1 MEFKPDTAPVG
12 GSLLISALLAM
23 LPLIVVFVALG
34 VAKMKAHWSCLLG
47 AAVAMVVAVL
57 AFKMPVG
64 MTVASFTEGAAFGI
78 FPITWIVLCAIFLF
92 ELTVASGHHADLMRA
107 FNVISNDP
115 RALGILIAFS
125 FCALLEALAGFGAPV
140 AIVGVMLVA
149 IGLKPMKAALTVL
162 VGNTFAVPFGAI
174 ATPVITGAAI
184 TSIPAQ
190 ELGMYITRQTA
201 VMAWVVPILLLIIM
215 DGAKGVKEL
224 WPLALVVGITYS
236 IATWV
241 SAAYIS
247 TELTNMVAALVSL
260 AFGVLMLRFWQP
272 KGVTEAIARMTGK
285 EAAATAKDN
294 EDVPV
299 TFKSVAWALFPYI
312 LVIVVFAVTQMIPV
326 VKKALAATNI
336 KIHWPGLWSGDTNLV
351 LTAEG
356 KATSSAL
363 YTFTWLSSP
372 GTLLLLT
379 AILLSIC
386 YGMKP
391 AQVWKVFSTQVYKLR
406 WTFVTIGSVLG
417 LAYVMNFSGQ
427 TLTIG
432 YWIAGAGAVFAFLCP
447 ILGWIGTAVTGS
459 GTSATALFASLQ
471 QTAASQIG
479 VDPSLLVG
487 ASTVG
492 GAVGKMISPQTLAIA
507 ATAVEGKESDML
519 RKSLPWSIGLLVILC
534 IIVGLES
541 TSVLGWLLPA

>member
-1 MEFKPDTAPVG
+1 MEFQPSTAPVAD
-12 GSLLISALLAM
+12 SLLLSALLAM
-23 LPLIVVFVALG
+23 LPLITVFVALG

-47 AAVAMVVAVL
+47 AAVAMVIAIF

-149 IGLKPMKAALTVL
+149 IGMKPMKAAVTVL
-162 VGNTFAVPFGAI
+162 IGNTFAVPFGAI
-174 ATPVITGAAI
+174 ATPILTGAAI
-184 TSIPAQ
+184 TAIPAH

-201 VMAWVVPILLLIIM
+201 VMGWIVPILLLIIM
-215 DGAKGVKEL
+215 DGFKGVKQL
-224 WPLALVVGITYS
+224 WPLALVVGFTYS

-241 SAAYIS
+241 AAAYIS

-260 AFGVLMLRFWQP
+260 GCGVLMLRVWKP
-272 KGVTEAIARMTGK
+272 AGSA
-285 EAAATAKDN
+285 EAAARMRGDDYVAPADDDKPVTAKA
-294 EDVPV
+294 V
-299 TFKSVAWALFPYI
+299 TWALFPYI
-312 LVIVVFAVTQMIPV
+312 LVIAVFSVTQMIPA
-326 VKKALAATNI
+326 VKKALAATNL
-336 KIHWPGLWSGDTNLV
+336 KIHWPGLWNGDTNLV

-356 KATSSAL
+356 NPTSSAL
-363 YTFTWLSSP
+363 YSFTWLSSP
-372 GTLLLLT
+372 GTLLLIT
-379 AILLSIC
+379 AIVLGIL

-391 AQVWKVFSTQVYKLR
+391 AQIWQVFATQVYKLR

-432 YWIAGAGAVFAFLCP
+432 YWIAGAGAVFAFLAP

-507 ATAVEGKESDML
+507 ATAVGAKESDML
-519 RKSLPWSIGLLVILC
+519 GKSMPWSVGLLVILC
-534 IIVGLES
+534 VLVGLES

>member
-1 MEFKPDTAPVG
+1 MEFQPSTAPVAD
-12 GSLLISALLAM
+12 SLLISALLAM
-23 LPLIVVFVALG
+23 LPLITVFVALG

-47 AAVAMVVAVL
+47 AVVAMIIAVA

-64 MTVASFTEGAAFGI
+64 MTIASFTEGAAFGI

-107 FNVISNDP
+107 FNVISDDP

-149 IGLKPMKAALTVL
+149 IGLKPMKAAVTVL
-162 VGNTFAVPFGAI
+162 VGNTFAVPFGAM
-174 ATPVITGAAI
+174 ATPILTGAQI
-184 TSIPAQ
+184 TSIPALD
-190 ELGMYITRQTA
+190 LGMYITRQTA
-201 VMAWVVPILLLIIM
+201 VMAWIVPILLLVIM
-215 DGAKGVKEL
+215 DGFKAVKQL

-236 IATWV
+236 ISTWLA
-241 SAAYIS
+241 AAYIS

-260 AFGVLMLRFWQP
+260 AFGVAMLRVWKP
-272 KGVTEAIARMTGK
+272 KGSQ
-285 EAAATAKDN
+285 EAAARMRGEDYVATAD
-294 EDVPV
+294 DVPV
-299 TFKSVAWALFPYI
+299 TGKSVAWALFPYL
-312 LVIVVFAVTQMIPV
+312 LVIVVFSVTQMIPS
-326 VKKALAATNI
+326 VKAALASTNI
-336 KIHWPGLWSGDTNLV
+336 KIHWPLLWNGDTNLV

-356 KATSSAL
+356 TPTSSAL

-379 AILLSIC
+379 AIVLGFI

-391 AQVWKVFSTQVYKLR
+391 AQIWKVFATQVYKLR

-432 YWIAGAGAVFAFLCP
+432 YWIAGAGAVFAFLAP

-471 QTAASQIG
+471 QTAATQIG
-479 VDPSLLVG
+479 VDPNLLVG

-507 ATAVEGKESDML
+507 ATAVGGKESDML
-519 RKSLPWSIGLLVILC
+519 GKAMPWSIGLLVILC
-534 IIVGLES
+534 LIVGLES
-541 TSVLGWLLPA
+541 TSVLSWLLPA

>member
-1 MEFKPDTAPVG
+1 MEFQPSTAPVAD
-12 GSLLISALLAM
+12 SLLISALLAM
-23 LPLIVVFVALG
+23 LPLITVFVALG

-47 AAVAMVVAVL
+47 AAVAMVIAVA

-64 MTVASFTEGAAFGI
+64 MTIASFTEGAAFGI

-107 FNVISNDP
+107 FNVISDDP

-149 IGLKPMKAALTVL
+149 LGMKPMKAALTVL
-162 VGNTFAVPFGAI
+162 VGNTFAVPFGAM
-174 ATPVITGAAI
+174 ATPVLTGAQI
-184 TSIPAQ
+184 TSIPALD
-190 ELGMYITRQTA
+190 LGMYITRQTA
-201 VMAWVVPILLLIIM
+201 VMAWIVPILLLVIM
-215 DGAKGVKEL
+215 DGFKAVKQV

-236 IATWV
+236 IATWLA
-241 SAAYIS
+241 AAYVS

-260 AFGVLMLRFWQP
+260 AFGVGMLRIWKPAGGQ
-272 KGVTEAIARMTGK
+272 
-285 EAAATAKDN
+285 EAAARMRGDDYVAPADN
-294 EDVPV
+294 DVPV
-299 TFKSVAWALFPYI
+299 TVKSVSWALFPYI
-312 LVIVVFAVTQMIPV
+312 LVIVVFAFTQMIPT
-326 VKKALAATNI
+326 VKKALASTNI
-336 KIHWPGLWSGDTNLV
+336 KIHWPMLWDGDTNLV

-356 KATSSAL
+356 NPTASAL

-379 AILLSIC
+379 AIVLGLI

-391 AQVWKVFSTQVYKLR
+391 AQIWKVFTTQVYKLR

-432 YWIAGAGAVFAFLCP
+432 YWIAGAGTIFAFLAP

-471 QTAASQIG
+471 QTAATQIG
-479 VDPSLLVG
+479 VDPNLLVG

-507 ATAVEGKESDML
+507 ATAVGGKESDML
-519 RKSLPWSIGLLVILC
+519 GKAMPWSIGLLVILC
-534 IIVGLES
+534 LIVGLES
-541 TSVLGWLLPA
+541 TSVLSWLLPA